1 VTSISGVSSTAS
13 LDPTQQ
19 TQRKDPFGDVASALG
34 MSTSDLRSALKS
46 GESMSDL
53 ATSKGVSRD
62 DLLTAIKKDLPQG
75 AQGTDGSGAAAS
87 STDADALAAKIA
99 DTKGLPQG
107 GHHGHGH
114 HHRVSGAATAGSTA
128 TTATTAAATSATAT
142 ATATTS
148 AATTDL
154 ATLLSK
160 VGQQATGGNPTGS
173 VDGWL

>member
-19 TQRKDPFGDVASALG
+19 TQRKDPFSNVASLLD
-34 MSTSDLRSALKS
+34 MSASDLRSALKS

-62 DLLTAIKKDLPQG
+62 DLLSAITKDLPQG
-75 AQGTDGSGAAAS
+75 TGSGAAAS

-107 GHHGHGH
+107 GHGHGHH
-114 HHRVSGAATAGSTA
+114 HHRVSGTATAGSSATTTA
-128 TTATTAAATSATAT
+128 TTATTAAPT
-142 ATATTS
+142 TATT

-154 ATLLSK
+154 ATLLAK
-160 VGQQATGGNPTGS
+160 VGQQATGGSSQTGT
-173 VDGWL
+173 VDGWI